1 MSGELQFYLIAVP
14 AVIVLGLSKGGFTG
28 LSSLAMP
35 MLSRVT
41 SPDQGRGDRPA
52 GPDRAGLGERLGVPA
67 RLFAAEPHHPR
78 PVVDDR
84 HRSGLSARGAGQRGC
99 GPAR

>member
-35 MLSRVT
+35 MMSLVDLAS
-41 SPDQGRGDRPA
+41 QGRCDYAA
-52 GPDRAGLGERLGVPA
+52 GAHRAGLGERLGVPA
-67 RLFAAEPHHPR
+67 RLFAAEPR
-78 PVVDDR
+78 
-84 HRSGLSARGAGQRGC
+84 
-99 GPAR
+99 